1 MNPADARQLSEAV
14 RKAEEPFEL
23 VGTGTKRSLGRPVD
37 ATTLHLSAFN
47 KVIAYE
53 PEELILECGS
63 AARLV
68 DVQKLL
74 KKHGQMLAFEPPD
87 LSTLLGSAHAG
98 TIGGALMCN
107 LSGPRRIKAGAA
119 RDHILGVSGV
129 NGSGDFI
136 KAGAR
141 VVKNVT
147 GYDVPRLVAGSYG
160 TLIAL
165 TSVIF
170 KVLPKPETEMTL
182 RVRCKTPDEAV
193 MIMSRAMRSE
203 AEVSSAA
210 FVPSQGVFLRL
221 EGFAASVTDRCDT
234 LVKALNAKSDYLAET
249 QSQDLWTVLRDV
261 GPLWKHRSQNIWR
274 ISVPPSNAPD
284 FLAALEFDFTY
295 FLDWAG
301 GLIWLACKSQVEAS
315 TIRGAV
321 KQGHAMLFRASEQQ
335 RQATDVFQP
344 QPKDLAALGARV
356 KRAFDPMG
364 LLNPQRMYRGF

>member
-1 MNPADARQLSEAV
+1 MKPLDARQLSETVRGAAV
-14 RKAEEPFEL
+14 PFEL
-23 VGTGTKRSLGRPVD
+23 FGTGTKRGLGRPVD
-37 ATTLHLSAFN
+37 ATPLDLSAF
-47 KVIAYE
+47 KRVIAYE

-63 AARLV
+63 ATRLA

-74 KKHGQMLAFEPPD
+74 KRHNQMLAFEPPD
-87 LSTLLGSAHAG
+87 FSTLLGGKHSG

-107 LSGPRRIKAGAA
+107 LSGPRRLKAGAA

-160 TLIAL
+160 TLMAL

-182 RVRCKTPDEAV
+182 RVKCKTPIEAV
-193 MIMSRAMRSE
+193 TILSRAMRSA

-210 FVPSQGVFLRL
+210 FVPGQGDYLRL
-221 EGFAASVTDRCDT
+221 EGIAASVIDRRDT
-234 LVKALNAKSDYLAET
+234 LIKALDAKSDCLAEA
-249 QSQDLWTVLRDV
+249 QSQDLWAALRDV
-261 GPLWKHRSQNIWR
+261 GPLWKHKSQNIWR
-274 ISVPPSNAPD
+274 ISVPPSDAPD
-284 FLAALEFDFTY
+284 VLTALKFDFTY

-301 GLIWLACKSQVEAS
+301 GLIWLACKPQGEAS
-315 TIRGAV
+315 AIRGAV
-321 KQGHAMLFRASEQQ
+321 KQGHAMLFRASEQL
-335 RQATDVFQP
+335 RSTTDVFQP
-344 QPKDLAALGARV
+344 QPKDLAALSARV
-356 KRAFDPMG
+356 KHAFDPKD
-364 LLNPQRMYRGF
+364 LFNPGRMYKAV

>member
-1 MNPADARQLSEAV
+1 MKPADARQLSEAV
-14 RKAEEPFEL
+14 RNAQGPFEL
-23 VGTGTKRSLGRPVD
+23 VGTGTKRNLGRPVD
-37 ATTLHLSAFN
+37 ATPLHLSAFN

-63 AARLV
+63 AAHLA
-68 DVQKLL
+68 DVQRLL
-74 KKHGQMLAFEPPD
+74 KKHSQMLAFEPPD
-87 LSTLLGSAHAG
+87 VSTVLGSEHAG

-107 LSGPRRIKAGAA
+107 LSGPRRMKTGAA

-160 TLIAL
+160 TLMAL

-182 RVRCKTPDEAV
+182 RVRCKTPVEAV
-193 MIMSRAMRSE
+193 TIMSRAMRSA

-210 FVPSQGVFLRL
+210 FVPGQGVYLRL
-221 EGFAASVTDRCDT
+221 EGIAASVIDRCDT
-234 LVKALNAKSDYLAET
+234 LVKALNAKSECLAEA
-249 QSQDLWTVLRDV
+249 QSQDLWTALRDV
-261 GPLWKHRSQNIWR
+261 GPLWKHKSQNIWR
-274 ISVPPSNAPD
+274 ISVPPSDAPD
-284 FLAALEFDFTY
+284 FLATLKFDFTY

-301 GLIWLACKSQVEAS
+301 GLIWLACKPQSEAS
-315 TIRGAV
+315 SIRSAI
-321 KQGHAMLFRASEQQ
+321 KQGHATVFRASEQL
-335 RQATDVFQP
+335 RLTTDVFQP
-344 QPKDLAALGARV
+344 QPEDLATLTARV
-356 KRAFDPMG
+356 KRAFDPKG
-364 LLNPQRMYRGF
+364 LFNPGRMYRAV